1 MKIFS
6 LTSWFEN
13 RISHLDLIKFPG
25 RASISA
31 ASIWGQRVMRLAMV
45 VGCLAVAGTG
55 PSLQATTVVPP
66 EFDQLVRESDF
77 VVRAKVL
84 SVNSEWLERGKSRTI
99 VTKVELD
106 VLEVIAGE
114 ADAKVT
120 LTMLGGKIGEREMV
134 IEGAPHFVEGEEDVL
149 FVQGNGRQVVPLTA
163 MMHGRYRVMRDSA
176 QGRSYVAREN
186 GEPLTETAQVTQAM
200 EGALPGGPLSREER
214 IERALSPEEF
224 AKRIRAVKPA
234 AASISTPAKND

>member
-1 MKIFS
+1 
-6 LTSWFEN
+6 
-13 RISHLDLIKFPG
+13 
-25 RASISA
+25 
-31 ASIWGQRVMRLAMV
+31 MRLAMA
-45 VGCLAVAGTG
+45 VGCLALAGTG
-55 PSLQATTVVPP
+55 LSLQATSVVPP

-77 VVRAKVL
+77 VVRAKVV

-114 ADAKVT
+114 ADANVT

-134 IEGAPHFVEGEEDVL
+134 IEGAPHFVVGEEDVL
-149 FVQGNGRQVVPLTA
+149 FVEGNGRQVVPLTA
-163 MMHGRYRVMRDSA
+163 MMHGRYRIMRDAA

-186 GEPLTETAQVTQAM
+186 GEPLTETAQVTHAM

-214 IERALSPEEF
+214 IELALSPEEF

-234 AASISTPAKND
+234 AASTSTPSEND